1 MRLDREAKRVLA
13 QFLNALAVALLAT
26 LVLAP
31 LAAGTLYMMPAMV
44 AVGFAA
50 ILHIA
55 ALLIARQR

>member
-1 MRLDREAKRVLA
+1 MRLDREAKRILA

-31 LAAGTLYMMPAMV
+31 LAAGTLSMMSAMV

-50 ILHIA
+50 TLHIA